1 MIKRAEYIADEAAVA
16 DGELVE
22 KLHFSKMR
30 FNKLKRAD
38 ITRHAPKPTKPARL
52 VGFPPE
58 QARLIALLRKRGL
71 VGEELRV
78 QVCFFRRLVVGSGD
92 VLIGD
97 CHAILAYL
105 AVHPDCRDLAEMPT
119 DVAASVKGDP
129 SLKTVA
135 DIQSDNTKT

>member
-38 ITRHAPKPTKPARL
+38 ITRHGPKATRPAL
-52 VGFPPE
+52 QVGFPPE
-58 QARLIALLRKRGL
+58 QAQVIGLLRKRGL
-71 VGEELRV
+71 AGEELRV
-78 QVCFFRRLVVGSGD
+78 QVCLLRRLVVGSGD

-119 DVAASVKGDP
+119 EVAAILEGNP
-129 SLKTVA
+129 RLKTLA
-135 DIQSDNTKT
+135 DIEPDEINI